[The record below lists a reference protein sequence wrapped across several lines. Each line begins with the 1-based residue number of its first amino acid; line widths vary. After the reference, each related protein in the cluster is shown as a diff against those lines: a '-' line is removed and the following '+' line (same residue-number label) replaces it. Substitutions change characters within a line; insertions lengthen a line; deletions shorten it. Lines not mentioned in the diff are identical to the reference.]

1 MADNKNDD
9 KALCNEVNDER
20 RKSIRVLKRA
30 IICLENPDCKLC
42 PLSGLKECDCDTD
55 EDFVSAYVVAIHDM
69 EERMKNE
76 NENI

>member
-1 MADNKNDD
+1 MADNKNDE
-9 KALCNEVNDER
+9 KALCNEVDDVR
-20 RKSIRVLKRA
+20 KKSIRLLKRA

-42 PLSGLKECDCDTD
+42 PLAEIKECDCDSN

-69 EERMKNE
+69 EEQMENE

>member
-1 MADNKNDD
+1 MAENKNDD
-9 KALCNEVNDER
+9 KALCHEIDDVR
-20 RKSIRVLKRA
+20 SKSIKILKRA

-42 PLSGLKECDCDTD
+42 PLADSKECECDTD

-69 EERMKNE
+69 EERIKNE